1 MMGGVFELLARAA
14 AVSIVVRI
22 GLEFGGVCAADPA
35 AWVAALIPIVPY
47 YFHVMKRLGRKEEQG
62 QLRKLLNLHFTFQ
75 KSVLY

>member
-1 MMGGVFELLARAA
+1 MMGGVFELLARAV

-22 GLEFGGVCAADPA
+22 GLGFGGGCAADPA

-62 QLRKLLNLHFTFQ
+62 
-75 KSVLY
+75 